1 MFSLK
6 SGQFE
11 IKDGEVLLVLMKM
24 ALKSC
29 TIGNVIFTACLS
41 RNIVLERKSYQDFD
55 FGFSRSYSIVC
66 S

>member
-29 TIGNVIFTACLS
+29 TIGNAIFTACLS
-41 RNIVLERKSYQDFD
+41 RNIVLE
-55 FGFSRSYSIVC
+55 
-66 S
+66 